1 MILKQPESCF
11 CGSCSPKP
19 SPGGALVACPEAPSR
34 GLLLATR
41 LGRGAWDLPG
51 PMAWKAHAQSAL
63 VQTGPHVVRRPDC
76 AAPHLGLSSF
86 SSKACWRSC
95 LAPSHLPASISSRC
109 RKAAPVW
116 VFMYDLHRAS
126 ILEQG
131 PGRTIPGAS
140 ARPWGGASGAVDSLA
155 LGHVCVPVA
164 ALTLSQH
171 SLTMYILCLLPEP
184 ALPSLAWSWAS
195 QEPA

>member
-19 SPGGALVACPEAPSR
+19 MPTGALVACLEAPSR

-41 LGRGAWDLPG
+41 LGRGAWDLLG
-51 PMAWKAHAQSAL
+51 PMDWKAHAQSAL
-63 VQTGPHVVRRPDC
+63 VQTRPHVVRRPGC

-109 RKAAPVW
+109 RKAALVW

-140 ARPWGGASGAVDSLA
+140 GRTIPGASARPWGGASGAVDPLA

-164 ALTLSQH
+164 ALTLS
-171 SLTMYILCLLPEP
+171 
-184 ALPSLAWSWAS
+184 
-195 QEPA
+195 